1 MSEERSERAVY
12 TKTKQAV
19 TNDATFD
26 PQASRP
32 PPRSAITL
40 SASVLPPDFP
50 QSHEKQ
56 RGVSPSSEPSRWDSD
71 ESPRDVPPEEARLG
85 GGGGLAASSSSR
97 EEKHWAGGRFFPVK
111 TGGGDA
117 PTDGIQPLSLSR

>member
-40 SASVLPPDFP
+40 SASALPPDFP

-56 RGVSPSSEPSRWDSD
+56 RGVSPSSEPSRRDSD

-85 GGGGLAASSSSR
+85 GGGGGGVSR
-97 EEKHWAGGRFFPVK
+97 VLVIQGGKTLGRREVFP
-111 TGGGDA
+111 
-117 PTDGIQPLSLSR
+117 S